1 MHVWGA
7 VPYRIVEDGRR
18 GDFNSERIWVLSHAL
33 YLACETHPFF
43 LPLFSIRS
51 ARGPP
56 YVLHFKKL
64 RNGGHKDVR
73 MDQDKSKRFL

>member
-1 MHVWGA
+1 M
-7 VPYRIVEDGRR
+7 PYRIVEDGRK
-18 GDFNSERIWVLSHAL
+18 GEFNSERIWVLSRAL

-43 LPLFSIRS
+43 LPLAPVHS

-73 MDQDKSKRFL
+73 MDQDKNKRFL